1 LEGVYRCYEGLLV
14 VYVFWFVVIVVE
26 EKAWLGAVMDLVVGC
41 VGLGV
46 VIAQMISFVGGKEGT
61 T

>member
-1 LEGVYRCYEGLLV
+1 
-14 VYVFWFVVIVVE
+14 VFWFVVIVVE
-26 EKAWLGAVMDLVVGC
+26 EKAWLGVVMDLVVGC

>member
-1 LEGVYRCYEGLLV
+1 M
-14 VYVFWFVVIVVE
+14 FWFVVIVVE

-41 VGLGV
+41 VGLGA